1 MNDARS
7 NKRQGR
13 ALLALAVCIAVVA
26 ACGTRVTD
34 SNRLA
39 DVNRAGAQNAA
50 PGDLGADEAPTNGA
64 VPETASGDGST
75 VTPGGGGAGSTAGG
89 ATSAAAGGT
98 QPTGKSSPG
107 VTDDEIR
114 IGASGPLSGI
124 TGFLGEEAFGAVD
137 SYFQMINAQGG
148 INGRKLRLITYD
160 DRFDSSQT
168 LANVR
173 RLWEQDKVAAIL
185 LAFGDPVADYVTRN
199 KIPTVVF
206 GVTPK
211 SFASKYPTVYP
222 IVGNA
227 LIWTQEI
234 IRGLKEKG
242 AFKEGMRVAIL
253 YDTQILDVGPY
264 VPFLTEAWENAGADV
279 VSTDPFNLT
288 DGDCTN
294 LVLKMKNL
302 KVDYWDFQGLG
313 WVLCASAG
321 QRQQYRPPIGWGGW
335 PTSVGGLAT
344 QVGPWV
350 DGIWGGAQGDQP
362 TGAPRGKTA
371 AHDEFVNAI
380 KRYHPE
386 IASFDHY
393 ESPATIGY
401 WVGAKLLTAAIK
413 AQGPTVTTDG
423 IVDWISKVE
432 NFDTG
437 ITPPIISMAPNCKTG
452 SELVWIAQWKWDAAK
467 KQAVRTPNGSYFT
480 SDQKDRYG
488 GKCFLTKVS
497 DQLG

>member
-1 MNDARS
+1 M
-7 NKRQGR
+7 
-13 ALLALAVCIAVVA
+13 LLASLVCVVLA
-26 ACGTRVTD
+26 ACGTRITD
-34 SNRLA
+34 QQAAR
-39 DVNRAGAQNAA
+39 VNSGNSLSPGESGSAA
-50 PGDLGADEAPTNGA
+50 PDETSGDASTEVDGSGTAADPGG
-64 VPETASGDGST
+64 ASGTPTAAGGDGGSAA
-75 VTPGGGGAGSTAGG
+75 PAAGGGGFVP
-89 ATSAAAGGT
+89 
-98 QPTGKSSPG
+98 PTGKSSPG
-107 VTDDEIR
+107 VTDTEIR

-137 SYFQMINAQGG
+137 SYFQLINAQGG

-173 RLWEQDKVAAIL
+173 RLWEQDKVAGIL

-211 SFASKYPTVYP
+211 SFASKYPSVYP

-253 YDTQILDVGPY
+253 YDTQVLDVGPY
-264 VPFLTEAWENAGADV
+264 VPFLKEAWENAGAQV

-321 QRQQYRPPIGWGGW
+321 QRQQYRPPVGWGGW
-335 PTSVGGLAT
+335 PTSVAGLAT

-350 DGIWGGAQGDQP
+350 EGIWGGAQGDQP

-371 AHDEFVNAI
+371 AHDEYVNAI

-386 IASFDHY
+386 IASFEHY

-401 WVGAKLLTAAIK
+401 WVGAKLLVSSIK

-423 IVDWISKVE
+423 I
-432 NFDTG
+432 
-437 ITPPIISMAPNCKTG
+437 
-452 SELVWIAQWKWDAAK
+452 IAW
-467 KQAVRTPNGSYFT
+467 
-480 SDQKDRYG
+480 
-488 GKCFLTKVS
+488 
-497 DQLG
+497 